1 MRSKGEVE
9 ELGASSSVKKRCTRE
24 NGPAAVTIAPERRRG
39 GEDFGGPVWG
49 GGTRQG
55 RGGTRRSLEPTTRQ
69 GRWGECQV
77 PPTTVSGD
85 GNLI

>member
-24 NGPAAVTIAPERRRG
+24 NGPATVTIAPERRRG

-49 GGTRQG
+49 GTRQG
-55 RGGTRRSLEPTTRQ
+55 RGGTRRSLGLTTRQ
-69 GRWGECQV
+69 GRRGGCQV
-77 PPTTVSGD
+77 PPTTVPGG